1 MGPNTVELDYRFCL
15 LFSFCGYLKMNLS
28 GSFAFSAVLLS
39 LLVPDIFF
47 LWWIAVDPPQFTSS
61 QFPACSS
68 ISLYLLKFLYG
79 PIFLWQNID
88 PCSPTLLPSKLP
100 FMLATSWHQQYVLL
114 TTHCSSKYWISISE
128 RWSFLPSHLTTVVPS
143 GLAGNSSGK
152 KLSYSGKLP
161 DLLKWAPETYN
172 TQWLTP
178 WYYLFETNNSALHK
192 QLRFLDVFS
201 IYFFP
206 AILSS
211 DILFYLCHLA

>member
-88 PCSPTLLPSKLP
+88 PCCPLSSHSCLPPADTSSTFCSQPTVAPNIESVYL
-100 FMLATSWHQQYVLL
+100 
-114 TTHCSSKYWISISE
+114 
-128 RWSFLPSHLTTVVPS
+128 RG
-143 GLAGNSSGK
+143 GL
-152 KLSYSGKLP
+152 
-161 DLLKWAPETYN
+161 
-172 TQWLTP
+172 
-178 WYYLFETNNSALHK
+178 
-192 QLRFLDVFS
+192 
-201 IYFFP
+201 FFP
-206 AILSS
+206 VIWPL
-211 DILFYLCHLA
+211 LYLLALQGIQVERS